1 MGHLTQVCNS
11 HDIGG
16 EEMLTKGWDTISIV
30 KKETINSD
38 FEAIW
43 GSLNAHFYKTLYDDA
58 GYVEGILDCF
68 QVVCG
73 GGGRIVRMKIPIKS
87 GNLVL
92 NDRRID
98 LKGMSAIIEITLSM
112 IPVHNNVSVLKAVYK
127 NLAKNRQDMTED
139 KDGWILPVKLV
150 DPDERT
156 GVYSYVVLDSICH
169 YLLENTAQLELIFA
183 EINFAKSTSPDW
195 ALPRKCAYSYLD
207 SGYLAIM
214 AVCDNR
220 DISKLP
226 LDIDVSGISLGTNSF
241 YVMSSELM
249 LKNLILP
256 GLIKL
261 YQNADKDSYTYIDRE
276 LFNTYTLRMHEI
288 KSGAI
293 YYTPIVY
300 NKGNIARVDGS
311 CITVSFRGE
320 CDMYAGIT
328 MYWNGSLKLKAALES
343 DGTISFYREGTSFSH
358 DEDIPWYLAWL
369 LPIVGLIVQI
379 VVAVISDD
387 LIDAIQNR
395 SCSIRAGNIDTV
407 TWCKRESV
415 MKAAYISESLVLE
428 YK

>member
-1 MGHLTQVCNS
+1 
-11 HDIGG
+11 
-16 EEMLTKGWDTISIV
+16 MLTKGWDTISIV

-43 GSLNAHFYKTLYDDA
+43 SSLNAHFYKALSDEA
-58 GYVEGILDCF
+58 GYVEGIFDCF
-68 QVVCG
+68 QVVGG
-73 GGGRIVRMKIPIKS
+73 GGGRIVRIEIPIKS

-92 NDRRID
+92 NDSKID
-98 LKGMSAIIEITLSM
+98 LKGMRAMIEITLSM
-112 IPVHNNVSVLKAVYK
+112 MPVHNNVSVLKAEYK
-127 NLAKNRQDMTED
+127 NLAKSRQDMTED

-150 DPDERT
+150 DPDGRT
-156 GVYSYVVLDSICH
+156 GVYSHVVLDSICH
-169 YLLENTAQLELIFA
+169 YLLENSAQLELIFA

-195 ALPRKCAYSYLD
+195 ALPKKCKYAYLD
-207 SGYLAIM
+207 AGYLAIM
-214 AVCDNR
+214 AVCDDR

-226 LDIDVSGISLGTNSF
+226 LDIDVSGIPLGTHSF

-256 GLIKL
+256 GLIEL
-261 YQNADKDSYTYIDRE
+261 YQNADKSSYTYMDRE
-276 LFNTYTLRMHEI
+276 LFNNRRLHMHEI

-300 NKGNIARVDGS
+300 DKGNIARVDGD
-311 CITVSFRGE
+311 CITVTYRGE

-328 MYWNGSLKLKAALES
+328 MYWDGSVKMKVALES

-387 LIDAIQNR
+387 LLDAIERR
-395 SCSIRAGNIDTV
+395 SCSIKAGNIDTV
-407 TWCKRESV
+407 TWCKRDNV
-415 MKAAYISESLVLE
+415 MKSAYISESLVLE